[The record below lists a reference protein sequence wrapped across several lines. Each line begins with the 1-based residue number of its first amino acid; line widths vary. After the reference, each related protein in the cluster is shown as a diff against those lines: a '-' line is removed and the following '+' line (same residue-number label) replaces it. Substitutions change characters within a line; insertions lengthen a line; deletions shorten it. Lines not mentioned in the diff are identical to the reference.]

1 MPTYHHGDLR
11 RALLDATVDIVEERG
26 VNGVNMAEA
35 ARRAGVSSGAPYK
48 HFRDKDDLLAA
59 LAEYSSAL
67 VLAEIAKGTA
77 EASSPEEAF
86 RMTGVVYARWAAAH
100 PELFLISM
108 DPRYLR
114 PEGEGPDYE
123 FWRAL
128 SHTLQKGDALVP
140 DNPLMQQLSGRVMI
154 IGLATLFANGI
165 MEMLSLSMPNAL
177 HVCSQANMFRL
188 LMVATELRRRLQ
200 STI

>member
-67 VLAEIAKGTA
+67 VLAEIANVESEHA
-77 EASSPEEAF
+77 ERIA
-86 RMTGVVYARWAAAH
+86 RVLTGEH
-100 PELFLISM
+100 
-108 DPRYLR
+108 
-114 PEGEGPDYE
+114 
-123 FWRAL
+123 
-128 SHTLQKGDALVP
+128 VP
-140 DNPLMQQLSGRVMI
+140 PLDGSD
-154 IGLATLFANGI
+154 
-165 MEMLSLSMPNAL
+165 
-177 HVCSQANMFRL
+177 
-188 LMVATELRRRLQ
+188 
-200 STI
+200 